1 MSNRLKEIKKKL
13 RKDGYLI
20 DPENLEPYMS
30 RFKGIKFKNL
40 TKPSFWEESRVFIT
54 GISGF
59 VGSHLTDKLLELGA
73 KVAGLVR
80 RHSVPEYPNIKH
92 VMENNTI
99 ITFEGDLKY
108 LDPIITAFRNFEP
121 EYVFH
126 LGAQS
131 FVPTSIRNP
140 IETYETNIIGTSNV
154 LEACRILDSL
164 VDIKAIQIACS
175 SEQYGRVYID
185 ELPIKETN
193 PMRPL
198 SPYAASKQACEN
210 IALSHYEY
218 YGIPVRIT
226 RGFNHTGSRRGLQF
240 VTSVV
245 TRQIARVKNSDN
257 KKVIIGNPAP
267 VRDFTDVRDMMQ
279 GYLLS
284 VEKGKNG
291 DIVNLGH
298 GAGISIGDLVKLSAK
313 VANLKEDEYELI
325 IDESRYRKA
334 DVEVLI
340 CDYSK
345 AKKVLGYYPQL
356 PIIESIKDSLD
367 YFEKNPRLM
376 LMERH

>member
-1 MSNRLKEIKKKL
+1 MSDRLEEIKQKL
-13 RKDGYLI
+13 RKEGYLI
-20 DPENLEPYMS
+20 DPDNLEPYL
-30 RFKGIKFKNL
+30 KKFKNKKFKQL
-40 TKPSFWEESRVFIT
+40 ASPDYWNDKRVFIT

-59 VGSHLTDKLLELGA
+59 VGSHLTDKLLEYGA
-73 KVAGLVR
+73 KVSGLLR

-92 VMENNTI
+92 VMENNKIT
-99 ITFEGDLKY
+99 TFEGDLKY
-108 LDPIITAFRNFEP
+108 LDPIIAAFRKFEP
-121 EYVFH
+121 DCVFH

-140 IETYETNIIGTSNV
+140 IETYETNIIGTANV
-154 LEACRILDSL
+154 LEAVRILDSST
-164 VDIKAIQIACS
+164 DIEAVHIACS
-175 SEQYGRVYID
+175 SEQYGMVYID

-210 IALSHYEY
+210 IALAHYDY

-240 VTSVV
+240 VTSVI
-245 TRQIARVKNSDN
+245 TRQVARAKNSDN
-257 KKVIIGNPAP
+257 KKIIIGNPDP
-267 VRDFTDVRDMMQ
+267 IRDLTDVKDMLQ

-291 DIVNLGH
+291 DVLNLGH
-298 GAGISIGDLVKLSAK
+298 GAGISIGDLVKLTIK
-313 VANLKEDEYELI
+313 LANLEKYELI
-325 IDESRYRKA
+325 IDKSRYRVA

-345 AKKVLGYYPQL
+345 AKETIGYYPQL
-356 PIIESIKDSLD
+356 PITESVKASLE

>member
-1 MSNRLKEIKKKL
+1 MPNRLDEIKQKL
-13 RKDGYLI
+13 RKEGYLV
-20 DPENLEPYMS
+20 DPDNMEPYLKK
-30 RFKGIKFKNL
+30 FEGIKFKDL
-40 TKPSFWEESRVFIT
+40 TKPEYWKDSRVFIT

-59 VGSHLTDKLLELGA
+59 VGSHLTDKLLEFGA
-73 KVAGLVR
+73 KVGGLIR

-92 VMENNTI
+92 VMEKIT
-99 ITFEGDLKY
+99 TFEGDLKY
-108 LDPIITAFRNFEP
+108 LDPIIVAFRKFEP

-140 IETYETNIIGTSNV
+140 IETYETNVIGTSNV
-154 LEACRILDSL
+154 LEAVRILDGISIEA
-164 VDIKAIQIACS
+164 VQMACS

-193 PMRPL
+193 PIRPL
-198 SPYAASKQACEN
+198 SPYAASKQACEHICLTHFEN
-210 IALSHYEY
+210 YK
-218 YGIPVRIT
+218 IPVRIT
-226 RGFNHTGSRRGLQF
+226 RGFNHTGARRGLQF
-240 VTSVV
+240 VTSVI
-245 TRQIARVKNSDN
+245 TRQIARAKNSDN
-257 KKVIIGNPAP
+257 KKIIIGNPAP
-267 VRDFTDVRDMMQ
+267 VRDFTDVRDILQ

-298 GAGISIGDLVKLSAK
+298 GAGISIGDLVILSAR
-313 VANLKEDEYELI
+313 VANLEKYDLI
-325 IDESRYRKA
+325 IDESRFRKA

-345 AKKVLGYYPQL
+345 AKKEYGYYPQL
-356 PIIESIKDSLD
+356 PIIKSIKDSIE

-376 LMERH
+376 YMERH